1 MVQLDLHDALAI
13 SCVCVCVLFA
23 EFTRYTHTGEY
34 IHKGDHKSSFMND

>member
-13 SCVCVCVLFA
+13 SCVCVLFA
-23 EFTRYTHTGEY
+23 ELTRYTHTGEH